1 MIGDCRKACEEY
13 RAMRERAIAYRAAW
27 MEGAGLRTK
36 LLDDYFDLESRLPR
50 GVSMDEV
57 NPDLSQRGKT
67 ALAACDAYN
76 QQIERFRR
84 DLFELLSKALVAI
97 GAHYGAAMA
106 VDEGSVPDRFAKH
119 WQAANLFRRDMLD
132 GKFIDVDV
140 YDQDGSMFKSFC
152 KAAGYSSVKHLV
164 ADLSMAGA
172 QDDMKR
178 AICHAPI

>member
-1 MIGDCRKACEEY
+1 MIGDHRNACEEY
-13 RAMRERAIAYRAAW
+13 RAMMERAIAYRAAW
-27 MEGAGLRTK
+27 MEGAGSRVK

-57 NPDLSQRGKT
+57 NPDLFQRGKT

-84 DLFELLSKALVAI
+84 DLFELLSKALAAI

-106 VDEGSVPDRFAKH
+106 VDEGSLSDRFAKH

-132 GKFIDVDV
+132 GKFIDVDAF
-140 YDQDGSMFKSFC
+140 DQDGPMFKSFAN
-152 KAAGYSSVKHLV
+152 AAGYLSRKHLV
-164 ADLSMAGA
+164 ADLLKADA

-178 AICHAPI
+178 AACHAPT